1 VDVVAEQ
8 ATHVVDAQ
16 GGHFTTVSAA
26 IAAAGPGDRILVRP
40 GLYEESLRI
49 DKPLEI
55 VGDGPRAQIEIRAL
69 DASVLYSTTP
79 TGWVANLTF
88 TQGKNSE
95 FYGATIRQGRLVIEE
110 CEILSQAGSCVY
122 IHTEGDPVLRK
133 NTIYGAPEH
142 GVFVYG
148 GGRGTIEE
156 NDISGCGMACV
167 ATREGGDPVVRRNVI
182 RDSGRSGVYVHT
194 DGRGTFE
201 DNEITGSR
209 HAGVLVETGGNATF
223 RRNRINHNA
232 WHGVSI
238 HKGGSGTFEDN
249 NLAGNSLGPWY
260 FESGTLPHVTR
271 LRNTP

>member
-1 VDVVAEQ
+1 MAEPR
-8 ATHVVDAQ
+8 TLVVDAQ
-16 GGHFTTVSAA
+16 GSGQFTTVSEA
-26 IAAAGPGDRILVRP
+26 IGAAAPGDRILVRP
-40 GLYEESLRI
+40 GTYTESLRI
-49 DKPLEI
+49 HQPLEI
-55 VGDGPRAQIEIRAL
+55 IGDGPRAQIEIQGL
-69 DASVLYSTTP
+69 DASVLVSTTP

-88 TQGKNSE
+88 TQGKSAE
-95 FYGATIRQGRLVIEE
+95 FLGVTIRQGQLVIEE

-122 IHTEGDPVLRK
+122 VHAEGDPVLRK
-133 NTIYGAPEH
+133 NTIYGATQH
-142 GVFVYG
+142 GVFVYE

-156 NDISGCGMACV
+156 NVISGCGLACV

-249 NLAGNSLGPWY
+249 NLAGNSMGPWY
-260 FESGTLPHVTR
+260 FESGTQAQVTR